1 MATARV
7 VPIPQEPPPRK
18 VILELSEEEASAV
31 RAVVGRV
38 AGTETTPIRLALH
51 SVYVELARL
60 FPEETDE
67 YYKVV
72 RGSMTA
78 TSHPLPRL
86 R

>member
-7 VPIPQEPPPRK
+7 ELIPQEPPPRK

-31 RAVVGRV
+31 RAIAGRV
-38 AGTETTPIRLALH
+38 AGPTTTPLRLALQ

-60 FPEETDE
+60 FPEDSE
-67 YYKVV
+67 VV
-72 RGSMTA
+72 TGSMTA